1 MIFCRSD
8 SWIPS
13 IVVGVDFWEVKLVV
27 IGLRLCCVVLPGREK
42 GLKGKMSQTFTQIT
56 IGEWK
61 SFKLRK
67 IGDLSVVDVNL
78 VTPDL
83 EKVFH

>member
-1 MIFCRSD
+1 MIFCMRD

-27 IGLRLCCVVLPGREK
+27 IGLRLCCIVLPGREK

-56 IGEWK
+56 IGGWK
-61 SFKLRK
+61 
-67 IGDLSVVDVNL
+67 
-78 VTPDL
+78 L
-83 EKVFH
+83 EKFQVYIAKDWQPVRC